1 MCKHFDEISFKNLL
15 KKIISEQKSKII
27 LEQMIVDIIIEG
39 TRTSTDVHENI
50 NFFLLKKY
58 VYEITYSPCKI

>member
-1 MCKHFDEISFKNLL
+1 MCKHFDETSFKNLL

-27 LEQMIVDIIIEG
+27 LEQMIVDKIIEG

-58 VYEITYSPCKI
+58 EITYSPCKI